1 MEALERTRLAHAL
14 RHLRLGKGL
23 RQSDLAIPGQVSRS
37 AISALER
44 AQIENPSK
52 QLLTAVAVALGVRY
66 SDLVVSSDSEALVI
80 DLLHEARALWQH
92 NPKKAL
98 HDAQRALVRSRRL
111 HLYDTERETTKL
123 LAEWYGLHGDP
134 FRAAAYAVWALARP
148 DDVDAMQQAAVIV
161 LAEHLRDL
169 GEWRGAITLF
179 RQFLFGIHRQN
190 PQFSNV
196 FLQLGRTY
204 SESQNYRQAVRMFV
218 RAQRDAMSLGKAE
231 TTGWALV
238 GLSRALGFT
247 NRHQDATRA
256 SDQAK
261 SLAGTYHW
269 PAIESAILRTDEI
282 LDLLFSPSMPSARQQ
297 WQRTTKLL
305 QENSE
310 PVDDQVNLLQSWI
323 YYASNHEAWTEVL
336 AATNSGLEL
345 IRSTTAYVSNRGKK
359 GQFLWSRAQAKHATG
374 QPWQF
379 DHEWASDLLQ
389 MNDG

>member
-1 MEALERTRLAHAL
+1 M
-14 RHLRLGKGL
+14 RLGKGL

-52 QLLTAVAVALGVRY
+52 QLLTAVAGALGVRY
-66 SDLVVSSDSEALVI
+66 SDLVMSSGSEALVI
-80 DLLHEARALWQH
+80 NLLHEARALWQH

-98 HDAQRALVRSRRL
+98 HNAQRALVRSRRL
-111 HLYDTERETTKL
+111 HLYDAERETTKL
-123 LAEWYGLHGDP
+123 LAEWYGLHRDP

-148 DDVDAMQQAAVIV
+148 DDVDSMQPAAVLV
-161 LAEHLRDL
+161 LAEHLRNL
-169 GEWRGAITLF
+169 GEWRAAITLF
-179 RQFLFGIHRQN
+179 RQFLFGIHR
-190 PQFSNV
+190 
-196 FLQLGRTY
+196 
-204 SESQNYRQAVRMFV
+204 
-218 RAQRDAMSLGKAE
+218 RDAMSLGKTE

-282 LDLLFSPSMPSARQQ
+282 LDLLFSPSMPCARQQ
-297 WQRTTKLL
+297 WQHTTKLL
-305 QENSE
+305 RKNSE

-336 AATNSGLEL
+336 AAAGSGLEL

-359 GQFLWSRAQAKHATG
+359 GHFLWARAQAKHATG
-374 QPWQF
+374 QPWQY

-389 MNDG
+389 INDG